1 MQTSKIGNSIRLVA
15 DLVKVAIVHSDNE
28 AWIIQQVA
36 QNQADMRV
44 AVQAERRLLSTIA
57 VDTTTLA
64 DFKFECSKA
73 QLFYMTANNLHG
85 IFSKWIH
92 RKCACK
98 AVWVAL
104 NRQMSIVVLI
114 AIQVSLQNH
123 RFLNIIGIHVLQ
135 ESLCCKVLV
144 AIAVWNELNQF
155 AVVPNGIA
163 IAQSIQSALAVK
175 TSNGI

>member
-1 MQTSKIGNSIRLVA
+1 MADNKVKGWVQTSKIGNSIRLVA

-73 QLFYMTANNLHG
+73 QLFYMTAMVT
-85 IFSKWIH
+85 
-92 RKCACK
+92 RT
-98 AVWVAL
+98 
-104 NRQMSIVVLI
+104 
-114 AIQVSLQNH
+114 LQQ
-123 RFLNIIGIHVLQ
+123 RL
-135 ESLCCKVLV
+135 S
-144 AIAVWNELNQF
+144 
-155 AVVPNGIA
+155 
-163 IAQSIQSALAVK
+163 
-175 TSNGI
+175 